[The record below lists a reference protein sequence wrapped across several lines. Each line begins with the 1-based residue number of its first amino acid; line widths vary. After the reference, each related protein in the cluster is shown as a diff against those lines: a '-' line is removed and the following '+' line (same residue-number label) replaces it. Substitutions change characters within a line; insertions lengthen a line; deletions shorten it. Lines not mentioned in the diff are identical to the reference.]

1 MERAAACGCCR
12 CSLRRRDDRFPAG
25 GTHLEDRRHTLTATE
40 TIDNTPNPETATETA
55 AHEGHEHAHGDEHT
69 HEHQHSHEHQHGPT
83 LNPECTRDV
92 EVEIPAD
99 EVSKAF
105 RSVLKKIQK
114 QARIPGFRAG
124 KVPETILRN
133 RFQDTIQQEVVET
146 VLPHHFRAAID
157 AKGLQPISQP
167 QVTELHLKD
176 GDPLRFKAVFEVMP
190 EFSVDGYQDI
200 KVEKADAALT
210 DAEFD
215 EELKRIIDS
224 RSTME
229 PVTEDRALADGDFAQ
244 ITFQGQIAGEE
255 AEGENADQPIEG
267 QDVMVEVGG
276 TNTLPAFSESL
287 RGAKPGQELKF
298 EVAYPAEFGEQRLAG
313 KTVAYDVT
321 VNGIKTR
328 VQPELNDEFAKELG
342 EYESFDDF
350 KQKLREHMTEEK
362 ARRVESE
369 TRNKLIDAYVER
381 FQFPVPE
388 SLVQSQI
395 DARLD
400 RGLRALAAQ
409 GMRTEDMRKLDFAR
423 LREGQHAGAQA
434 EVKGTLI
441 LDKIADAEKVEVSE
455 EELDKEL
462 FMLSVQMQEPVDVL
476 RSRLTSEGNLAR
488 IREQIRR
495 EKTGKMLVE
504 KLG

>member
-1 MERAAACGCCR
+1 
-12 CSLRRRDDRFPAG
+12 
-25 GTHLEDRRHTLTATE
+25 LTATE

-55 AHEGHEHAHGDEHT
+55 AHEGHT
-69 HEHQHSHEHQHGPT
+69 HEEGHQHSHEHQHNHEHSHGPT

-190 EFSVDGYQDI
+190 EFSIDGYQDI

-229 PVTEDRALADGDFAQ
+229 PVTEERALADGDFAQ
-244 ITFQGQIAGEE
+244 ITFKGHIAGEE
-255 AEGENADQPIEG
+255 AEGESAAQPIEG

-362 ARRVESE
+362 TRRVESE

-495 EKTGKMLVE
+495 EKTGKLLVE